1 MNLSRKKVEN
11 LEKLVNLFLDKVLQV
26 FGKELRIFF
35 AGELDD
41 HFLPLHSDPAASG
54 SCSHPINHGIFIAP
68 DAHDP
73 HETDKKPIHKSLLG
87 ELGNLSKNKKMI
99 KTALAAKNQT

>member
-11 LEKLVNLFLDKVLQV
+11 LEKLANLFLDKVLQV

-41 HFLPLHSDPAASG
+41 HFMPLHSDPAASG
-54 SCSHPINHGIFIAP
+54 SCSHPINHAILIAP
-68 DAHDP
+68 NAHDP
-73 HETDKKPIHKSLLG
+73 HETEKKPIHKSLL
-87 ELGNLSKNKKMI
+87 ENWEIYQKTKKRSR
-99 KTALAAKNQT
+99 LLWQQ